1 MLKPS
6 DGPLKWMTE
15 FLESQKN
22 MAPEGWPGFRD
33 LDKKQES
40 PDFNM
45 PLSDD
50 VAVDQDA
57 PADGSLDTLTQS
69 RAAKDDRE
77 A

>member
-1 MLKPS
+1 MIRPN

-40 PDFNM
+40 PNFMLPPDE
-45 PLSDD
+45 D
-50 VAVDQDA
+50 AVDQDA
-57 PADGSLDTLTQS
+57 PADGSIDTITPS
-69 RAAKDDRE
+69 RATKDD
-77 A
+77 